1 MSKLNFGIMP
11 GDIYRH
17 YKGGKYKVITL
28 ANHSE
33 TQEPM
38 VVYQSLSFGST
49 HVRPLEMWDE
59 EVEVDFDYGIQHG
72 GVQKMKVKRFEKIG
86 F

>member
-1 MSKLNFGIMP
+1 MP
-11 GDIYRH
+11 GEIYRH

-33 TQEPM
+33 TKEPM

-49 HVRPLEMWDE
+49 HVRPLEIWDE
-59 EVEVDFDYGIQHG
+59 EVGTIEVP
-72 GVQKMKVKRFEKIG
+72 KKRFEKYQEDLI
-86 F
+86 